1 MKIPLTCCYLLASAG
16 LFAGP
21 AAAAPGEKA
30 EAKAGA
36 KAAGD
41 GEGAEG
47 VGEAESDRA
56 QDRFSRETPEVMAAW
71 SPVLEAARRSTAR
84 LLREGRP
91 IALATVVH
99 QGGWLLTKASE
110 VQDGKGQALSEMS
123 AEFPGGIT
131 LAVRVADVHRRHDLA
146 LLKVEASG
154 LRPVEWG
161 KESAP
166 EPGSYVAAVG
176 LEAVPV
182 AIGVISVAARNLD
195 ETRKGF
201 LGISVE
207 HGEGGLHIKEVG
219 QESAASEVGLLKDDV
234 LISING
240 EAVANVSDFIRQI
253 GSHKPYETV
262 KLMIRRGREDKE
274 LTATLR
280 RRAQAQSG
288 LAEDARNALSGAI
301 SRTRSGFP
309 AALQH
314 DMVLE
319 PSECGGPVVDLQGRV
334 VGLNIARSGRIECFA
349 IPSGAL
355 AELVQGVEAGKF
367 ARPELEELRQEVK
380 NAEALLE
387 RVRQDAERLKGQ
399 LKEVEGS

>member
-1 MKIPLTCCYLLASAG
+1 MKIPLFCLFLVAGPGLFLGSAG
-16 LFAGP
+16 
-21 AAAAPGEKA
+21 AAPGEA
-30 EAKAGA
+30 V
-36 KAAGD
+36 GD

-47 VGEAESDRA
+47 AEGLRAAETDRA

-71 SPVLEAARRSTAR
+71 APMLEAARRSTVR

-110 VQDGKGQALSEMS
+110 VQDGKGQALSDLS

-131 LAVRVADVHRRHDLA
+131 LAARVSDVHRRHDLA

-176 LEAVPV
+176 LEEVPV
-182 AIGVISVAARNLD
+182 AIGVVSVAARNLD

-207 HGEGGLHIKEVG
+207 PREGGLHIKEVG
-219 QESAASEVGLLKDDV
+219 QASAAAEVGLLKDDV
-234 LISING
+234 LISIDG

-262 KLMIRRGREDKE
+262 KLMIRRGQEDKE

-280 RRAQAQSG
+280 RRAQPQSG

-309 AALQH
+309 SALQH

-319 PSECGGPVVDLQGRV
+319 PAECGGPVVDLQGRV
-334 VGLNIARSGRIECFA
+334 VGLNIAR
-349 IPSGAL
+349 
-355 AELVQGVEAGKF
+355 
-367 ARPELEELRQEVK
+367 
-380 NAEALLE
+380 
-387 RVRQDAERLKGQ
+387 
-399 LKEVEGS
+399 